1 MAMMNPNMMGGDAT
15 AAFMGQPQEPEDFF
29 TQFGGS
35 TKPPGGYDGSGIGA
49 GLPGTG
55 GVQTPQVQPQAQA
68 GGGLT
73 GDAAYEAF
81 GRGLMAT
88 GGKTVAELKA
98 YADQWN
104 AQNPNAQVT
113 LGGSKGDKVYGPGGE
128 FWQDAVISAG
138 TGGTGFN
145 WGPKAAS
152 GGMGGGPL
160 GSQSYGPGSFGS
172 GFQQDFHAP
181 TGEEARNTPGYQF
194 ALGEGVKALDT
205 RNAAVGNFLSG
216 GQEKKIL
223 SYATGLADQ
232 TYQRSYQNA
241 LGEYMNAANIF
252 RSNQNDVYD
261 RYDRIAQRGTNAANS
276 ATS

>member
-55 GVQTPQVQPQAQA
+55 GAQTQVQPQAQA

-145 WGPKAAS
+145 WGPKAS
-152 GGMGGGPL
+152 SGGSGGGMG
-160 GSQSYGPGSFGS
+160 QFGPGSLGQ
-172 GFQQDFHAP
+172 GFDKEFHSP
-181 TGEEARNTPGYQF
+181 TTDEMRNMPGYQF
-194 ALGEGVKALDT
+194 ALGEGIKALDT

-216 GQEKKIL
+216 GQQKNIL
-223 SYATGLADQ
+223 QYATGLADQ
-232 TYQRSYQNA
+232 TGQQKYQNA
-241 LGEYMNAANIF
+241 LGEYMNSYNIF
-252 RSNQNDVYD
+252 RNNQSDVFD